1 MVADRHPLAAP
12 PLADLEAFPIPASE
26 TTIPL
31 KLPVLGTF
39 FASSCESGELSPMS
53 FNRRLVLVGSDPRF
67 GQTVQTHLHKSFL
80 LTAPLLRV
88 EDVAN
93 IVTRETDG
101 VLLFLASEAA
111 DADKIEATIREL
123 SLLSS
128 APQLA
133 ILESEAVP
141 NPRRLD
147 ALTSRLAGR
156 FHWPTQLRELNAWV
170 RRAVTPGVPFSDPAT
185 ETMPERMRRRLL
197 ALTPS
202 LSPLAPQLEIAASH
216 DVTVLIEGETGTGKT
231 FLARLI
237 HDCSSRASHRF
248 LVVSCG
254 ALSGNLIASEF
265 FGHVKGAFTG
275 ADVPKIG
282 KFAAAGAGTLL
293 LDEIDTLGLDH
304 QTNLLRVI
312 ETGEYEP
319 VGGNETQFSKA
330 RVIAATNWNL
340 TDAVDRGTFRR
351 DLYYRLQVI
360 TFHLPPLRARPQ
372 DIAPLVR
379 GMIAR
384 FGTRFGKKIFSIT
397 PEAMRTLEE
406 FAWPGNIRQ
415 LENAI
420 QQAVLTCSGEV
431 LTLTHLPAMVRT
443 RSDGRAVESFR
454 TIPSSLAQNRENTER
469 ATIIGALEKV
479 GFSRTRASEIL
490 GVSRVT
496 LYKKMKKYGLLSK
509 PTGLADVFDLAGPR
523 VGD

>member
-1 MVADRHPLAAP
+1 
-12 PLADLEAFPIPASE
+12 
-26 TTIPL
+26 
-31 KLPVLGTF
+31 
-39 FASSCESGELSPMS
+39 MS
-53 FNRRLVLVGSDPRF
+53 FARRLVIVGSDPRF
-67 GQTVQTHLHKSFL
+67 GQTVQTHIHKSFL
-80 LTAPLLRV
+80 LTAPVVRT

-93 IVTRETDG
+93 LATRDTDG
-101 VLLFLASEAA
+101 VLLFLASDAA
-111 DADKIEATIREL
+111 DAERIETAVREL
-123 SLLSS
+123 RLMTT
-128 APQLA
+128 APQVA
-133 ILESEAVP
+133 VLEAETSA
-141 NPRRLD
+141 NSRRLD
-147 ALTSRLAGR
+147 ALAPHLAGR
-156 FHWPTQLRELNAWV
+156 FSWPLQIRELNAWI
-170 RRAVTPGVPFSDPAT
+170 RRAVTPGVPFVDPAT
-185 ETMPERMRRRLL
+185 ETMPERLRRRLL

-202 LSPLAPQLEIAASH
+202 LAPLAPQLEIAAQH

-231 FLARLI
+231 FLAKLI
-237 HDCSSRASHRF
+237 HDCSGRANHRF

-275 ADVPKIG
+275 ADAAKLG

-293 LDEIDTLGLDH
+293 LDEIDTLGLD
-304 QTNLLRVI
+304 QQANLLRVI

-319 VGGNETQFSKA
+319 VGGNETQLSKA
-330 RVIAATNWNL
+330 RIIAATNWNL
-340 TDAVDRGTFRR
+340 ADALDRGTFRR

-372 DIAPLVR
+372 DIGPLVR

-384 FGTRFGKKIFSIT
+384 FGTRFGKAIFAIA
-397 PEAMRTLEE
+397 PDALRCLEE

-420 QQAVLTCSGEV
+420 QQAVLTCTGEL
-431 LTLTHLPAMVRT
+431 LTLHHLPPAVRT
-443 RSDGRAVESFR
+443 RADGRTVESYR
-454 TIPSSLAQNRENTER
+454 SIPSSLAQNRETSER

-479 GFSRTRASEIL
+479 AFSRTRASELL

-509 PTGLADVFDLAGPR
+509 PVGLASVFDLAGPR